1 MKPIELRLAQEHLK
15 ASRHLKNLETFIGD
29 SSRFDRIP
37 VMQRTLMLRQKD
49 MLRQYVDIL
58 EKRLEN
64 LGIPI

>member
-1 MKPIELRLAQEHLK
+1 MKPFELRLAQEHLK

-29 SSRFDRIP
+29 NARFDRIP
-37 VMQRTLMLRQKD
+37 IEQRNLMLKQAD
-49 MLRQYVDIL
+49 LLRQYVDIL